1 MAVCPEVK
9 AIYEETIKEFTFRDS
24 DGITIPKNVRENAY
38 TLAIDI
44 VIVSTRREVY
54 KNYASSPAEG
64 FYGNATLVMQ
74 DMCEIKIPVK
84 MPRQRLYYGRVAEAF
99 IHWQTL
105 VDWSYFQ
112 SYMTAIGES
121 LVSLGAALGAG
132 FVPPNNC
139 CSLPDRSWIEL
150 PLREVYFECPS
161 GTQYKI
167 QVSWYKALQIEDECG
182 NIRDP
187 RSKTVDGDK
196 DTGLP
201 ANGSQ
206 PNVAPDSQNPFAN
219 LPLPTSDAEQ
229 EGFSNSKISDM
240 DNVDP
245 ANIPIQA
252 DPVGTIYWV
261 EILSKVKR
269 DSFPQGC
276 ANERTD
282 RSYIAVLK
290 DSQVVSLVTNAFAGD
305 FGCPVGRIQRGW
317 NLTLTGGEPF
327 NVGYS
332 DNAPI
337 VTKGQGLVKPA
348 DTLIF
353 AL

>member
-9 AIYEETIKEFTFRDS
+9 AIYEETIKEFTFRNS
-24 DGITIPKNVRENAY
+24 DGITIPKDVRENAY

-54 KNYASSPAEG
+54 KNYGVSPAEG

-74 DMCEIKIPVK
+74 DMCELKIPVK

-99 IHWQTL
+99 QIWQSL

-121 LVSLGAALGAG
+121 LVSLGTALGAG
-132 FVPPNNC
+132 FVPSTNC

-150 PLREVYFECPS
+150 PLREVYFNCPN

-167 QVSWYKALQIEDECG
+167 EVSWYKALQITDGCG

-201 ANGSQ
+201 PNGIQ
-206 PNVAPDSQNPFAN
+206 PNVATDSQNPFAN
-219 LPLPTSDAEQ
+219 LPLPSTNAEQ
-229 EGFSNSKISDM
+229 AGFSNSKL
-240 DNVDP
+240 DNLDNIDP
-245 ANIPIQA
+245 NNIPLLGTFAHVTTMYWATGCNKRLANAWYLGNSA
-252 DPVGTIYWV
+252 DDFSLQKIGETPECGDITSYFNINANVSGLISGGVPSVGSTITV
-261 EILSKVKR
+261 VKELH
-269 DSFPQGC
+269 
-276 ANERTD
+276 ANKPENTD
-282 RSYIAVLK
+282 V
-290 DSQVVSLVTNAFAGD
+290 
-305 FGCPVGRIQRGW
+305 
-317 NLTLTGGEPF
+317 
-327 NVGYS
+327 
-332 DNAPI
+332 
-337 VTKGQGLVKPA
+337 PA
-348 DTLIF
+348 
-353 AL
+353 